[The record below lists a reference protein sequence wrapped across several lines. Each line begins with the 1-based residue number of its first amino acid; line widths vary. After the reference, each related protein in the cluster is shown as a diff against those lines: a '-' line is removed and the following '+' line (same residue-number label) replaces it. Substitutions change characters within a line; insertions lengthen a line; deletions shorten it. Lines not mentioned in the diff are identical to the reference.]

1 MAARTIPPRSQVAVN
16 RLWNAESVFPNRD
29 AWRAEL
35 QAVSGALPQLTA
47 FPGTLGQS
55 PARLAEWFEV
65 SSALRRRVSKLFF
78 YARMSQACDTG
89 DQEAIGMT
97 GQASGLGSRLGAA
110 RSFATPEMLTIGET
124 TLIQWCEQEPRLAP
138 YRHYFANLFRQQQ
151 HVRSAEVE
159 EVLALAREPFDQVDN
174 TEEMLTSADTQ
185 FDPVRISPRKTAPLA
200 QSNISTYLDN
210 PDREIRRQAWENYAD
225 GYLRL
230 KNTLTSNYLAAVKR
244 DVFLARARRYD
255 SALGASLF
263 TDNIP
268 QAVFDNLITT
278 YRSNIP
284 TWHKYWAI
292 RRKALGVDTL
302 HPYDIWAPLT
312 SKPPVVRYE
321 QAVEWIC
328 AAMKPL
334 GDDYVRAVRRGSL
347 EDRWV
352 DVYPTQGKAQGA
364 FSFGT
369 YDTYP
374 FIMMSYDDNLGAM
387 STLSH
392 ELGHSMHSY
401 LTNKTQPYVYS
412 DYSLF
417 VAEVASNFHQAMT
430 RAYLFKTNNDPR
442 FQINILEEAMNNLHR
457 YFFIMPTLAR
467 FELEVHTRIETG
479 KAVTAGDLIAL
490 MVDLFA
496 EGYGSE
502 MHIDRE
508 RVGITWAQFGHL
520 YNNYYVFQYATG
532 ISAAHHL
539 SRRILDGVPG
549 AAENYVKFLSA
560 GNSLYP
566 ADALKLAGVDM
577 TRPDAVETTF
587 GILAGYVDKLGELTG
602 ELTSQ
607 RSAR

>member
-1 MAARTIPPRSQVAVN
+1 MAARTIPPRSEVAVN
-16 RLWNAESVFPNRD
+16 RLWNAESVFPNRE
-29 AWRAEL
+29 AWRGEL
-35 QAVSGALPQLTA
+35 QAISEALPQLA
-47 FPGTLGQS
+47 SFPGTLKQS
-55 PARLAEWFEV
+55 PSRLAEWFEV
-65 SSALRRRVSKLFF
+65 SSALKRRMSKLFF

-89 DQEAIGMT
+89 DQEATGMT

-110 RSFATPEMLTIGET
+110 TSFAVPEMLAIGEAS
-124 TLIQWCEQEPRLAP
+124 LMQWCEQESRLAQ
-138 YRHYFANLFRQQQ
+138 YKHFFADLFRQQQ

-159 EVLALAREPFDQVDN
+159 ELLALAREPFDQVDN
-174 TEEMLTSADTQ
+174 TEEMITSADMQ
-185 FDPVRISPRKTAPLA
+185 FEPVRVSPRKTTPLA

-230 KNTLTSNYLAAVKR
+230 RNVLTSNYLASVKR
-244 DVFLARARRYD
+244 DVFLARGRRYG
-255 SALGASLF
+255 SALDASLF
-263 TDNIP
+263 ADNIP
-268 QAVFDNLITT
+268 QAVFDNLIAT
-278 YRSNIP
+278 YRRNIP

-292 RRKALGVDTL
+292 RRKALGVETL
-302 HPYDIWAPLT
+302 NPYDIWAPLT

-321 QAVEWIC
+321 KAVEWIC
-328 AAMKPL
+328 EGLKPL
-334 GDDYVRAVRRGSL
+334 GKEYVEAVRRGCL

-352 DVYPTQGKAQGA
+352 DVYPTQGKSQGA
-364 FSFGT
+364 FSYGT

-387 STLSH
+387 STLAH

-401 LTNKTQPYVYS
+401 LTRKTQPYVYG

-417 VAEVASNFHQAMT
+417 VAEVASNFNQAMT
-430 RAYLFKTNNDPR
+430 RAHLFKTHPDPV
-442 FQINILEEAMNNLHR
+442 FQINIIEEAMNNLHR

-467 FELEVHTRIETG
+467 FELEVHTRIEAG
-479 KAVTAGDLIAL
+479 KSVTSGDLISL

-539 SRRILDGVPG
+539 SRRILDGVPD
-549 AAENYVKFLSA
+549 AAENYVKFLST
-560 GNSLYP
+560 GSSLYP
-566 ADALKLAGVDM
+566 VDALKLAGVDM
-577 TRPDAVETTF
+577 AQPDAVETTF

-602 ELTSQ
+602 K
-607 RSAR
+607 